1 MTIGLGTAQ
10 FGLDYGISN
19 QEGQTSPT
27 EVAKI
32 LEAAKQFS
40 VSVIDTAA
48 IYGNSEEVLGNTLPQ
63 DNDFKLV
70 TKTIRID
77 SCRITTADADRLE
90 NAFLDSLH
98 KLRCSAIYGLMIH
111 NADDLLV
118 DGGEI
123 LMERLV
129 AQKQSGRVAKIGVSV
144 YTADQIDRLMQ
155 RYELDLIQ
163 LPLNVLDQ
171 RLLAGGQLK
180 ALKTRG
186 VEIHVRSSFLQGVLL
201 MKPETLPEHF
211 AAVRQHLEYYHNFL
225 RDRGISPVRAALGF
239 LASHDEIDVIVCGV
253 NNHLQLN
260 ELCQASGPLPDVDF
274 SQFALDDA
282 ATLNPSLWRTA

>member
-1 MTIGLGTAQ
+1 MKIGLGTAQ

-19 QEGQTSPT
+19 QEGQTSPS

-32 LEAAKQFS
+32 LEAAKQFR

-48 IYGNSEEVLGNTLPQ
+48 LYGNSEEVLGNTLPQ

-77 SCRITTADADRLE
+77 SSRITAADADRLE
-90 NAFLDSLH
+90 NAFLDSLL

-111 NADDLLV
+111 NADALLV

-129 AQKQSGRVAKIGVSV
+129 AQKHSGRVAKIGVSV

-180 ALKTRG
+180 TLKTRG
-186 VEIHVRSSFLQGVLL
+186 VEIHVRSAFLQGVLL
-201 MKPETLPEHF
+201 MKPENLPEHF

-239 LASHDEIDVIVCGV
+239 LSSLDDIDVIVCGV
-253 NNHLQLN
+253 NS
-260 ELCQASGPLPDVDF
+260 LCQFIEICRSSDPLPDIDF